1 MHKKDFLLIL
11 IILIVAA
18 AMWMGFAF
26 LSPAQNAS
34 AVISVDSKQ
43 VYRLDMRQDGIYE
56 IEGMLY
62 PCTVEIKNGRIRMEA
77 SQCPDKICEHTG
89 FISHSGQ
96 AIVCLPNRVIIELQ
110 KQDGLQL
117 DAVLQ

>member
-1 MHKKDFLLIL
+1 MHTKDFLLIL
-11 IILIVAA
+11 IIVIAA
-18 AMWMGFAF
+18 AILWLGFAF
-26 LSPAQNAS
+26 LSPAENAA

-43 VYRLDMRQDGIYE
+43 AIKLDLQKDGIYE
-56 IEGMLY
+56 IKGMLY
-62 PCTVEIKNGRIRMEA
+62 PCTVEIKNGRIRMES

-96 AIVCLPNRVIIELQ
+96 SIVCLPNRVIIELQ
-110 KQDGLQL
+110 KQEGLQL